1 MALNPGDL
9 MFVGFDADNEDVA
22 FVTTVDLAPGEV
34 IYFTDDEWD
43 GSSFNDNEQLIE
55 WVVPPEGIP
64 AGTVVTI
71 DMVPAGG
78 ASSATFSSGGSVD
91 YIRGDGQLSGNDEM
105 FWAFQG
111 TRDGDDVD
119 PTNFIGVI
127 ANEADSNGSNETP
140 NLTGTGLTTSNGA
153 IILNGDRDYLEYV
166 ADGGLPSPV
175 TRTDL
180 IASISDISNWA
191 FADGTGN
198 NNPNGAGFNLT
209 FPPIV
214 CFTTG
219 TMIQT
224 PDGPRVIETLSPGD
238 LVNTRDHGPQPI
250 RWIGQRTVPAKGAYA
265 PVLFAKGALGNTR
278 DLRVSPHHR
287 MLITGWR
294 AQALFDTA
302 EVLVPAIA
310 LVNDKTIR
318 QQSGGRVT
326 YVHILFDQ
334 HEIVLAEDIP
344 SESFFPGAAAMNNLE
359 EKARDEILALF
370 PELATK
376 DGKFSRPARMA
387 LCNRETHLLGAYLG

>member
-9 MFVGFDADNEDVA
+9 MFVGFDSDNEDVA

-43 GSSFNDNEQLIE
+43 GSNFNENEQLIE
-55 WVVPPEGIP
+55 WVIPAGGVP
-64 AGTVVTI
+64 AGTVVEI
-71 DMVPAGG
+71 NMVPDGG
-78 ASSATFSSGGSVD
+78 TSSATFSSGGSVD
-91 YIRGDGQLSGNDEM
+91 YIRGDGQLAGNDEM

-111 TRDGDDVD
+111 TRNGDDVT

-127 ANEADSNGSNETP
+127 ANEADGGNNQTP

-153 IILNGDRDYLEYV
+153 VIHNFDRDYLEYTE
-166 ADGGLPSPV
+166 DDSLPSPV
-175 TRTDL
+175 TRADL
-180 IASISDISNWA
+180 IAFISDLNNW
-191 FADGTGN
+191 TGGQT
-198 NNPNGAGFNLT
+198 NPNGSGFNLT

-219 TMIQT
+219 TLIQT
-224 PDGPRVIETLSPGD
+224 PGGPRVIESLSPGD

-250 RWIGQRTVPAKGAYA
+250 RWIGQRTVLAKGAHA

-278 DLRVSPHHR
+278 DLWVSPHHR

-318 QQSGGRVT
+318 QQSGGHVT
-326 YVHILFDQ
+326 YLHILFDQ

-344 SESFFPGAAAMNNLE
+344 SESFFPGAAAMDNLE
-359 EKARDEILALF
+359 KKTRNEILALF

-376 DGKFSRPARMA
+376 SGQFSRPARMA
-387 LCNRETHLLGAYLG
+387 LCNRETHLLGAYLN